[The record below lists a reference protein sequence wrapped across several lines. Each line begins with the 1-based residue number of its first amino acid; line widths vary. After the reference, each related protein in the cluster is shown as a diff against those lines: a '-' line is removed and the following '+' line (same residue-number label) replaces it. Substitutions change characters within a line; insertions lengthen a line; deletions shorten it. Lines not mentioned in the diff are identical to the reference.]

1 MMITKRLNNGVE
13 MPMLG
18 FGTYQVT
25 NPDECKNSVLTAI
38 RAGYRLIDT
47 AVAYGNE
54 EAVGAGI
61 KAAIDEGIVKRE
73 ELFITTKMWFRAF
86 ETEDCRNAMEES
98 LKKLGLSYID
108 MVLLHWPYGNVYAA
122 WRVLEEYYE
131 AGKIKAIGVSNMEA
145 DRLIDLITF
154 NKVKPALNQI
164 ETHLYC
170 QRQEEKEWL
179 QKYEVAHQAY
189 APLGQGHANEMF
201 EETAVKDLAAKYGK
215 TPAQVLLRF
224 LVQSDVAVIPKSVHE
239 ERIKE
244 NINIFDFE
252 LSADEMDTLK
262 ALDKKAP
269 MIGNPENPDKVE
281 FAMTW

>member
-1 MMITKRLNNGVE
+1 MLTKRLNNGVE

-25 NPDECKNSVLTAI
+25 DPEECKNSVLTAI

-61 KAAIDEGIVKRE
+61 KAAIEEGIVKRE

-98 LKKLGLSYID
+98 LKKLGLDYID

-170 QRQEEKEWL
+170 QRLEEKTWL

-189 APLGQGHANEMF
+189 APLGQGRANEMF
-201 EETAVKDLAAKYGK
+201 SEDTVKELAAKYGK

-224 LVQSDVAVIPKSVHE
+224 LIQSDVAVIPKSVHE

-244 NINIFDFE
+244 NFDIFDFE
-252 LSADEMDTLK
+252 LTADEVDTLK
-262 ALDKKAP
+262 KLDKSAP
-269 MIGNPENPDKVE
+269 MIGNPESPDKVE

>member
-1 MMITKRLNNGVE
+1 MLTKKLNNGVE
-13 MPMLG
+13 MPMIG
-18 FGTYQVT
+18 FGTFQVT
-25 NPDECKNSVLTAI
+25 DPEECKNSVLAAI

-47 AVAYGNE
+47 AAAYGNE

-61 KAAIDEGIVKRE
+61 KAAIDEGLVKRKD
-73 ELFITTKMWFRAF
+73 LFITTKMWFRAF
-86 ETEDCRNAMEES
+86 ETEDCRRSMEES
-98 LKKLGLSYID
+98 LRKLGIDYID

-131 AGKIKAIGVSNMEA
+131 AGKIRAIGVSNMEA

-154 NKVKPALNQI
+154 NKIKPALNQI

-170 QRQEEKEWL
+170 QRQEEKTWL
-179 QKYEVAHQAY
+179 QKYDVTHQAY
-189 APLGQGHANEMF
+189 APLGQGRANEMF
-201 EETAVKDLAAKYGK
+201 SEEAVKEIASKYGK

-224 LVQSDVAVIPKSVHE
+224 LIQSDVAVIPKSVHE

-244 NINIFDFE
+244 NIDVFDFE
-252 LSADEMDTLK
+252 LTADEMDSLK
-262 ALDKKAP
+262 KLDKESP
-269 MIGNPENPDKVE
+269 MIGKPKEPDKVE